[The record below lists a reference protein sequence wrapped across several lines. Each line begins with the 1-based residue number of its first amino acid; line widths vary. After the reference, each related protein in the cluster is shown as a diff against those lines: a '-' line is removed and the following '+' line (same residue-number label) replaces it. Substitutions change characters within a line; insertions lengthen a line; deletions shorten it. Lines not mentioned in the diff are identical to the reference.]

1 MITEQAKSAS
11 EKAHKLSEIAN
22 SRTPTQR
29 DNDGRRTSAYHD
41 EAADAHRIAA
51 RMLNAAGRKEG
62 LEGYQEKS
70 DNHLKLAQEHQTKA
84 DKYNKGVF
92 KTEPHLPVAPPSGQ
106 QSTKPASPPKAPSV
120 KPPTP
125 MGKAEDS
132 DEAKYTQMYNKA
144 KALSETLKNNPIDDK
159 TKLGN
164 MHLQAANHWNEL
176 TPMAHNLS
184 NKYNT
189 ANGSQ
194 GDKVEHYRNEAEK
207 ANTMFGYHVKNAHQ
221 LLSNRTNM
229 NKAEDTSN
237 KVHVKEF
244 IVPISKGGMLRWHSS
259 CIKGDDSAK
268 GQTIKGREPDA
279 EYTREAASGLPGLC
293 VGCGGELSKD
303 PNGVPVPPKDL
314 STKKSEADIDNLKMA
329 QDKKKFLNPLKHH
342 YAHLLQAH
350 KMGKSEQAL
359 KSANMCA
366 TYLRL
371 LDLTSVPEELKNNK
385 DVDLE
390 KTEHPLDKEA
400 KKLSKTLTMEASGGV
415 PSSDTQGAAMM
426 KNKNEGCDPGTYE
439 PLMKMRGYMTKL
451 AKCGEM
457 TVVKAEHDPK
467 GIQNPNSSGQGY
479 HPNHA
484 DHPYHDTIVSHGYE
498 YSHSTPITGPSVTT
512 KLGQPPEQN
521 KYLSHTYKHKTL
533 KDHNVSVTVGKNG
546 NKPHWAVSVSGS
558 GLENRG
564 NDNNKLNSFLKGH
577 VSRANKKTVQKTE
590 DFNKP
595 FDVDVN
601 IKNIRAN
608 QASAK
613 AIGVKKLYS
622 GRHGTSLG
630 EKNPYKW
637 DASLHREAAEAHNAA
652 SDAFSKM
659 GSDHSASFHKMRAIE
674 HEHKAKIA
682 EHLKNGDKEAA
693 FKAIQEHNALP
704 HGSPDMKKILSAFA
718 TKLKP

>member
-1 MITEQAKSAS
+1 MIKSKKYPTMITEQAKSAS

-84 DKYNKGVF
+84 DNYNKGVF

-125 MGKAEDS
+125 MGKAED
-132 DEAKYTQMYNKA
+132 
-144 KALSETLKNNPIDDK
+144 
-159 TKLGN
+159 
-164 MHLQAANHWNEL
+164 
-176 TPMAHNLS
+176 
-184 NKYNT
+184 
-189 ANGSQ
+189 
-194 GDKVEHYRNEAEK
+194 
-207 ANTMFGYHVKNAHQ
+207 
-221 LLSNRTNM
+221 
-229 NKAEDTSN
+229 TSN

-259 CIKGDDSAK
+259 CIKGDNSTK

-303 PNGVPVPPKDL
+303 PNGVPVPPEDL

-329 QDKKKFLNPLKHH
+329 QEKKKFLNPLKHH

-426 KNKNEGCDPGTYE
+426 KHWDEDKDKNPYLTQAKKLYKEGFAGWYNNYTIKDRNKAQQAVELYRKGGNHNQANYLQSVLNNKNTKDLSMKKNEGCDPGTYE

-457 TVVKAEHDPK
+457 AIVKAEHDPK

-479 HPNHA
+479 HPDHA
-484 DHPYHDTIVSHGYE
+484 NHPYHDTIVSHGYE
-498 YSHSTPITGPSVTT
+498 YSHSTPITDLSGR
-512 KLGQPPEQN
+512 
-521 KYLSHTYKHKTL
+521 KYLQHSYKHKVL
-533 KDHNVSVTVGKNG
+533 KDHVVGVSMKDD
-546 NKPHWAVSVSGS
+546 KPGWSVSKLGS
-558 GLENRG
+558 GVRTIG

-577 VSRANKKTVQKTE
+577 VSRANKKNSV
-590 DFNKP
+590 
-595 FDVDVN
+595 
-601 IKNIRAN
+601 
-608 QASAK
+608 
-613 AIGVKKLYS
+613 
-622 GRHGTSLG
+622 
-630 EKNPYKW
+630 
-637 DASLHREAAEAHNAA
+637 
-652 SDAFSKM
+652 
-659 GSDHSASFHKMRAIE
+659 
-674 HEHKAKIA
+674 
-682 EHLKNGDKEAA
+682 
-693 FKAIQEHNALP
+693 
-704 HGSPDMKKILSAFA
+704 
-718 TKLKP
+718 